1 MLIGIDPLLSGEA
14 LAVLRDMGHGDTIA
28 ITDSNFPS
36 HFLGPPV
43 IRMDVDATRAG
54 RAILSVMPLD
64 SFVDHAVQRME
75 IDGKPRELNDGHK
88 DFESMVDEVAGAD
101 WAKGSIERFRFYEDA
116 RQCVAVFAT
125 LERRPYV
132 NYILWKGVL
141 DPNGAVWRPERP
153 ASAGK
158 TQGRRRER

>member
-14 LAVLRDMGHGDTIA
+14 LSVLRDMGHGDTIA
-28 ITDSNFPS
+28 ITDANFPS

-64 SFVDHAVQRME
+64 SFVEHAVQRME

-88 DFESMVDEVAGAD
+88 DFEGMVDEVAGAG
-101 WAKGSIERFRFYEDA
+101 WGKGSVERFRFYEQT
-116 RQCVAVFAT
+116 RECVAVFAT

-141 DPNGAVWRPERP
+141 DPTGAVWRVERQVTP
-153 ASAGK
+153 PRGGG
-158 TQGRRRER
+158 GRRR

>member
-14 LAVLRDMGHGDTIA
+14 LSVLRDMGHGDTIA
-28 ITDSNFPS
+28 ITDANFPS

-64 SFVDHAVQRME
+64 SFLEHAVQRME

-88 DFESMVDEVAGAD
+88 DFEGMVDEVAGRRLGQGLDRAFPLLRAD
-101 WAKGSIERFRFYEDA
+101 PRMRRRLRHA
-116 RQCVAVFAT
+116 RAPALRQLHP
-125 LERRPYV
+125 LEGR
-132 NYILWKGVL
+132 
-141 DPNGAVWRPERP
+141 ARPERRRLARRAAGHP
-153 ASAGK
+153 AQGRG
-158 TQGRRRER
+158 GRRR